1 MYHEPP
7 ILTKMQLKRPKLTK
21 PISLLYGSKFKCN
34 DGHKKTFFVLCNT
47 EKPWQ
52 AIYYKKNPQ
61 NQDQN
66 NIRLSQ
72 SYTTKQILTHV
83 KSARLSSISWEHNLD
98 RNFSEEKHSPP
109 PKNAKTNHTKIRHS
123 SVHFSS
129 ARDGENIW
137 QATDFRHIPQ
147 STGRRHA
154 SAEYRAEDRQN
165 RHVSNDL
172 LPVTSR
178 HLDVPCGNKQ

>member
-1 MYHEPP
+1 MNHQYLLKCSWRGTNSLNPSHFSMALNSSVMTDTTKLSLSFV
-7 ILTKMQLKRPKLTK
+7 ILKNPGKLYITKK
-21 PISLLYGSKFKCN
+21 
-34 DGHKKTFFVLCNT
+34 
-47 EKPWQ
+47 
-52 AIYYKKNPQ
+52 PQ

-66 NIRLSQ
+66 NIHLSEI
-72 SYTTKQILTHV
+72 YTTNQILTHV

-172 LPVTSR
+172 LPLTSR